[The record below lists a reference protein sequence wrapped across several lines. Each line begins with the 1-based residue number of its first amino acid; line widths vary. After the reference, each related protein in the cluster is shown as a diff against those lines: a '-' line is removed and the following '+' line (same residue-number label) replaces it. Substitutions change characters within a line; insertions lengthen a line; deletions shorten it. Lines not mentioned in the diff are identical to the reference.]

1 MAEPDVVLTVDDVAR
16 HFPVRGQFLRRS
28 RDVVKALDGVSFD
41 LRKGETLGI
50 VGESGCGKSTLAR
63 TIVGLDT
70 PTSGAVLFR
79 GQDVHTAKG
88 AEARTLRRRIQ
99 IVLQDPYASLNPRR
113 TLRDILM
120 QPFQIHPDVI
130 PRAKRLDRVKE
141 LVELVGLNPDH
152 MDRYPFQFSGG
163 QRQRIGIARAL
174 ALDPEVIVCDEP
186 VSALDVSIQAQ
197 VVNLFQRLQAE
208 LGLSYVFIA
217 HDLSVVRHI
226 SDRIGVMYLGKV
238 AEFGDRA
245 DVYDRPAHPYTSALL
260 SAAPIPDPTLRGTR
274 SRRLLQGDPPSPV
287 NPPSGCRFRTRCW
300 LAEDVCA
307 THEPPL
313 ARVEPDVDREVA
325 CHFPLTEPAP
335 SATSASREGT
345 P

>member
-1 MAEPDVVLTVDDVAR
+1 MDKHDVVLTVDDVAK
-16 HFPVRGQFLRRS
+16 HFPVRGQFLRKS
-28 RDVVKALDGVSFD
+28 GQVVKALDGVSFD

-63 TIVGLDT
+63 TIVGLDK
-70 PTSGAVLFR
+70 PTSGSVLFR
-79 GQDVHTAKG
+79 GQDVHAVRGT
-88 AEARTLRRRIQ
+88 ESRTLRRRIQ

-113 TLRDILM
+113 SLRDILM
-120 QPFQIHPDVI
+120 QPYQIHPDVM
-130 PRAKRLDRVKE
+130 PRNKRLDRVRE

-152 MDRYPFQFSGG
+152 MDRFPFQFSGG

-174 ALDPEVIVCDEP
+174 ALEPEVIVCDEP

-238 AEFGDRA
+238 AELGQRGE
-245 DVYDRPAHPYTSALL
+245 VYDAPLHPYTSALL
-260 SAAPIPDPTLRGTR
+260 SAAPIPDPTLAGTR
-274 SRRLLQGDPPSPV
+274 QRRLLDGDPPSPV

-300 LAEDVCA
+300 LAQDQCA
-307 THEPPL
+307 SHEPPL
-313 ARVEPDVDREVA
+313 ARVLDSSDREVA
-325 CHFPLTEPAP
+325 CHFPLPLTAP
-335 SATSASREGT
+335 TASR
-345 P
+345 